1 MAQRPSKVVMAAV
14 LLVVAFWATVYVL
27 AYLSVDDPG
36 PGPFRMT
43 LIVSG
48 AEENATDGNLT
59 DVVLW
64 IAVANG
70 EPKPRWNAVDVVLD
84 SDAGSETL
92 VPPRLRTDD
101 QDGNGR
107 LSEGDLLALHAL
119 TTEEAKGTVTIWK
132 DGKAIGTVN
141 L

>member
-1 MAQRPSKVVMAAV
+1 MALRPSKVVMAAV
-14 LLVVAFWATVYVL
+14 LLVVAFWATVYLL
-27 AYLSVDDPG
+27 AYLSVDDPE

-48 AEENATDGNLT
+48 AEENTTDGNLT
-59 DVVLW
+59 DMVLW

-70 EPKPRWNAVDVVLD
+70 EPKPRWNEVDVVLD

-92 VPPRLRTDD
+92 VPPRLRIDD

-119 TTEEAKGTVTIWK
+119 TIEEAEGTVTIWK

>member
-1 MAQRPSKVVMAAV
+1 MALRPSKVVMAAV
-14 LLVVAFWATVYVL
+14 LLVVAFWATVYLL

-36 PGPFRMT
+36 PDPFRMT
-43 LIVSG
+43 LMVSG
-48 AEENATDGNLT
+48 AEENATDGKLT

-92 VPPRLRTDD
+92 VPPRLRIDD

-119 TTEEAKGTVTIWK
+119 TTEEAEGTVTIWK

>member
-1 MAQRPSKVVMAAV
+1 MALRPSKVVMAAV

>member
-1 MAQRPSKVVMAAV
+1 M
-14 LLVVAFWATVYVL
+14 LLVVAFWATVYLL

-36 PGPFRMT
+36 PDPFRMT
-43 LIVSG
+43 LMVSG
-48 AEENATDGNLT
+48 AEENVTDGELT

-92 VPPRLRTDD
+92 VPPRLRIDD

-119 TTEEAKGTVTIWK
+119 TTEEAEGTVTIWK

>member
-1 MAQRPSKVVMAAV
+1 MALRPSKVVMAAV
-14 LLVVAFWATVYVL
+14 LLVVAFWATVYLL

-43 LIVSG
+43 LMVSG

-92 VPPRLRTDD
+92 VPPRLRIDD

-119 TTEEAKGTVTIWK
+119 TTEEAEGTVTIWK